1 MKYLLPYMKKFGKE
15 SILAPLFKM
24 LEAMFDLLVPI
35 VVAQIIDVGIRQ
47 GDTGYILGRCGI
59 LIAMALIGLLCSF
72 TAQYFAARAAIGTS
86 TGLRRQLM
94 AHIQTLSFTELDA
107 VGPSTLI
114 TRMTADVNQVQN
126 GVNMFLRLFLRSPF
140 IVIGAMVMAF
150 TIDWSAASVFVIAIP
165 VLAVIVFGVM
175 KLTSPMYKTV
185 QQKLDAVTSATRE
198 NLTGVRVVRAFGRE
212 EAEAER
218 FAQANGALA
227 KAQTSV
233 GRVAALMNP
242 LTYVVVNLA
251 LIAILYIGA
260 GKVEGGVLL
269 SGDVVALVNYMSQIL
284 VELVK
289 LANLIVLLTRAVASM
304 GRVAA
309 VLDTRTSMQYP
320 QNAADVPDALAETE
334 VGQSPTSDSDCVAIA
349 ERSQRRSLSAG
360 LAETEG
366 GQSPTSD
373 SDCVAIAERSQRRSL
388 SAGLADTAV
397 CFDHVSLTYKGAG
410 DESITDISFC
420 ARKGQTIGVIG
431 GTGSGKSTLVSLI
444 PRFYDATRGA
454 VTLMGRPVAD
464 WSHDELRD
472 RVAVVMQR
480 AQLFK
485 GTIRSNL
492 LYGDRFA
499 TDDDLWAALEM
510 AQAADFVRGKPGQ
523 LDEEVEQGGRN
534 LSGGQKQRLTIA
546 RALVSKPDILI
557 LDDSAS
563 ALDYATDAALRQ
575 ALRQLPAGTTTF
587 IVSQRTSSIRHA
599 DQILV
604 LDDGELVGV
613 GTHDALLQS
622 CEVYREIHESQFRR
636 EQA

>member
-1 MKYLLPYMKKFGKE
+1 MKHLFPYMKKYRFE
-15 SILAPLFKM
+15 SIIAPLFKM
-24 LEAMFDLLVPI
+24 LEAMFDLLVPL
-35 VVAQIIDVGIRQ
+35 VVANIINTGIPTRD
-47 GDTGYILGRCGI
+47 GGYILGQCGLLI
-59 LIAMALIGLLCSF
+59 LMALVGLGCSF

-86 TGLRRQLM
+86 TGLRHELM
-94 AHIQTLSFTELDA
+94 AHIQKLSFTELDTIG
-107 VGPSTLI
+107 VSTLI

-150 TIDWSAASVFVIAIP
+150 TIDWGAASIFVIAIP

-175 KLTSPMYKTV
+175 KLTSPMYKQV

-218 FAQANGALA
+218 FANANGELNE
-227 KAQTSV
+227 AQLKV
-233 GRVAALMNP
+233 GRIAALMNP
-242 LTYVVVNLA
+242 MTYVVVNLA
-251 LIAILYIGA
+251 LIAILYVGA
-260 GKVEGGVLL
+260 DKVNGATLL

-289 LANLIVLLTRAVASM
+289 LANLIVLLTRAVASL
-304 GRVAA
+304 GRVGT
-309 VLDTRTSMQYP
+309 VLDTETSMSYP
-320 QNAADVPDALAETE
+320 EKAAHAESSSE
-334 VGQSPTSDSDCVAIA
+334 
-349 ERSQRRSLSAG
+349 
-360 LAETEG
+360 
-366 GQSPTSD
+366 
-373 SDCVAIAERSQRRSL
+373 
-388 SAGLADTAV
+388 AV
-397 CFDHVSLTYKGAG
+397 RFDHVSLAYKGAG
-410 DESITDISFC
+410 DESITDISFR
-420 ARKGQTIGVIG
+420 ALKGQTIGVIG

-444 PRFYDATRGA
+444 PRFYDATKGS
-454 VTLMGRPVAD
+454 VSLMGRPIAD
-464 WSHDELRD
+464 WPHDELRD

-492 LYGDRFA
+492 LFGLSSGQARRKASLSDSKESQSLVGLTPDLRQGDMTA
-499 TDDDLWAALEM
+499 TDDELWAALET
-510 AQAADFVRGKPGQ
+510 AQAAEFVREKPGQ
-523 LDEEVEQGGRN
+523 LDAPVEQGGRN

-563 ALDYATDAALRQ
+563 ALDYATDAALRK
-575 ALRQLPAGTTTF
+575 ALRQLPDTTTTF

-604 LDDGELVGV
+604 LDDGELVGC
-613 GTHDALLQS
+613 GTHDELMS
-622 CEVYREIHESQFRR
+622 RCEVYREIHESQFRNDHAKGGA
-636 EQA
+636 QA

>member
-1 MKYLLPYMKKFGKE
+1 MKYLLPYMKKFTKE

-24 LEAMFDLLVPI
+24 LEAMFDLLVPL
-35 VVAQIIDVGIRQ
+35 VVANIINTGIAAR
-47 GDTGYILGRCGI
+47 DTGYILGQCGLLI
-59 LIAMALIGLLCSF
+59 LMALIGLACSF

-86 TGLRRQLM
+86 TGLRHQLM
-94 AHIQTLSFTELDA
+94 QHIQKLSFTELDSIG
-107 VGPSTLI
+107 VSTLI

-150 TIDWSAASVFVIAIP
+150 TIDWGAASIFVIAIP

-175 KLTSPMYKTV
+175 KLTSPMYKQV

-218 FAQANGALA
+218 FAQANGELNE
-227 KAQTSV
+227 AQLKV
-233 GRVAALMNP
+233 GRIAALMNP
-242 LTYVVVNLA
+242 MTYVVVNLA
-251 LIAILYIGA
+251 LIAILYVGA
-260 GKVEGGVLL
+260 DKVNNSTLL

-289 LANLIVLLTRAVASM
+289 LANLIVLLTRAIASL
-304 GRVAA
+304 GRVAT
-309 VLDTRTSMQYP
+309 VLDTETSMHYP
-320 QNAADVPDALAETE
+320 EKAAAKESADEA
-334 VGQSPTSDSDCVAIA
+334 VA
-349 ERSQRRSLSAG
+349 
-360 LAETEG
+360 
-366 GQSPTSD
+366 
-373 SDCVAIAERSQRRSL
+373 
-388 SAGLADTAV
+388 
-397 CFDHVSLTYKGAG
+397 FDHVSLTYKGAG
-410 DESITDISFC
+410 DESITDISFR
-420 ARKGQTIGVIG
+420 AMKGQTIGVIG

-444 PRFYDATRGA
+444 PRFYDATKGEIR
-454 VTLMGRPVAD
+454 LMGRPIAD
-464 WSHDELRD
+464 WPHDELRD

-492 LYGDRFA
+492 LWGDMTA
-499 TDDDLWAALEM
+499 TDDELWAALET
-510 AQAADFVRGKPGQ
+510 AQAAEFVRQKPGQ
-523 LDEEVEQGGRN
+523 LDDPVEQGGRN

-546 RALVSKPDILI
+546 RALVSKPDVLI

-563 ALDYATDAALRQ
+563 ALDYATDAALRR
-575 ALRQLPAGTTTF
+575 ALRELPDTTTTF

-604 LDDGELVGV
+604 LDDGELVGC
-613 GTHDALLQS
+613 GTHDELLAS
-622 CEVYREIHESQFRR
+622 CPVYAEIHESQFRK
-636 EQA
+636 EVAKA

>member
-24 LEAMFDLLVPI
+24 LEAMFDLLVPL
-35 VVAQIIDVGIRQ
+35 VVANIINTGIAAR
-47 GDTGYILGRCGI
+47 DTGYILGQCALLI
-59 LIAMALIGLLCSF
+59 LMALIGLACSF
-72 TAQYFAARAAIGTS
+72 TAQYFAARAAIGTA
-86 TGLRRQLM
+86 TGFRHQLM
-94 AHIQTLSFTELDA
+94 AHIQKLSFTELDSIGA
-107 VGPSTLI
+107 STLI

-150 TIDWSAASVFVIAIP
+150 TIDWGAASIFVIAIP

-175 KLTSPMYKTV
+175 KLTSPMYKQV

-212 EAEAER
+212 EDEAAR
-218 FAQANGALA
+218 FAKANGELND
-227 KAQTSV
+227 AQLKV
-233 GRVAALMNP
+233 GRIAALMNP
-242 LTYVVVNLA
+242 MTYVVVNLA
-251 LIAILYIGA
+251 LIAILYVGA
-260 GKVEGGVLL
+260 DKVNNSTLL

-289 LANLIVLLTRAVASM
+289 LANLIVLLTRAIASL

-309 VLDTRTSMQYP
+309 VLDTEPSMVYP
-320 QNAADVPDALAETE
+320 EKAAAKESADEA
-334 VGQSPTSDSDCVAIA
+334 VA
-349 ERSQRRSLSAG
+349 
-360 LAETEG
+360 
-366 GQSPTSD
+366 
-373 SDCVAIAERSQRRSL
+373 
-388 SAGLADTAV
+388 
-397 CFDHVSLTYKGAG
+397 FDHVSLTYKGAG
-410 DESITDISFC
+410 DESITDISFR
-420 ARKGQTIGVIG
+420 AMKGQTIGVIG
-431 GTGSGKSTLVSLI
+431 GTGSGKSTLVGLI
-444 PRFYDATRGA
+444 PRFYDATRGE
-454 VTLMGRPVAD
+454 VRLMGRPIAD
-464 WSHDELRD
+464 WPHDELRD

-492 LYGDRFA
+492 LFGLASA
-499 TDDDLWAALEM
+499 TDDELWAALET
-510 AQAADFVRGKPGQ
+510 AQAAEFVRQKPGQ

-563 ALDYATDAALRQ
+563 ALDYATDAALRR
-575 ALRQLPAGTTTF
+575 ALRQLPETTTTF

-604 LDDGELVGV
+604 LDDGELVGC
-613 GTHDALLQS
+613 GTHDELMQT
-622 CEVYREIHESQFRR
+622 CPVYAEIHESQFRS
-636 EQA
+636 EKTKEAQA